1 MLNIISKGQPVKDV
15 GYGKS
20 KGSIIFQKLPTWCKK
35 GVKNKE
41 KLDNILYGQ
50 SLNHK
55 IADEPIIPHV
65 HTLYCME
72 GIPIKMVRKSEP
84 RRRDS

>member
-1 MLNIISKGQPVKDV
+1 MSK
-15 GYGKS
+15 
-20 KGSIIFQKLPTWCKK
+20 ICQKLPQGSVSKTKK
-35 GVKNKE
+35 KCTKSY
-41 KLDNILYGQ
+41 LYGE

>member
-1 MLNIISKGQPVKDV
+1 MERGRGQKIVKN
-15 GYGKS
+15 
-20 KGSIIFQKLPTWCKK
+20 CRH
-35 GVKNKE
+35 GVKKVSKTKKNYTTSY
-41 KLDNILYGQ
+41 LCGQ

>member
-1 MLNIISKGQPVKDV
+1 MERGRSQKFVKNCLKDQC
-15 GYGKS
+15 
-20 KGSIIFQKLPTWCKK
+20 QKFPTRCKK
-35 GVKNKE
+35 KVSKTK
-41 KLDNILYGQ
+41 KICTKSYLYGQ
-50 SLNHK
+50 SLNDK
-55 IADEPIIPHV
+55 IAYEPIIPHV

>member
-1 MLNIISKGQPVKDV
+1 MERGRGQNFVKN
-15 GYGKS
+15 
-20 KGSIIFQKLPTWCKK
+20 CRH
-35 GVKNKE
+35 GVKKVSKTKKN
-41 KLDNILYGQ
+41 YTT
-50 SLNHK
+50 SK

-65 HTLYCME
+65 HTFYCME